1 MAQLIVRDI
10 ETTLVDLL
18 KRRAVANGR
27 SAEAEHREIL
37 RAALMPPPAM
47 TLRDHLLG
55 MPEVG
60 VDDDF
65 AIQRSPTRR
74 VKL

>member
-1 MAQLIVRDI
+1 
-10 ETTLVDLL
+10 
-18 KRRAVANGR
+18 VANGR